1 MHYAA
6 NSLLIYLVCVL
17 CQCPLGLLS
26 MEKMLQSCSLF
37 HLGCVQHRGNQICWN
52 FLIWSRFVSWPPI
65 FVITNFYYICS
76 LKHLLQ
82 ILPRLAFTTINCSF
96 QIFLANCCIKIGK
109 YTCLFYF
116 DPKYKCIS
124 WFYYKLKHLV
134 KLLCDTYRY
143 HSSQCQLSY
152 TFMSIRGH
160 LNEHHS

>member
-1 MHYAA
+1 
-6 NSLLIYLVCVL
+6 
-17 CQCPLGLLS
+17 
-26 MEKMLQSCSLF
+26 MLQSCSLF
-37 HLGCVQHRGNQICWN
+37 HLGCVQLRGNQICWN

-109 YTCLFYF
+109 YTCLSYF

-134 KLLCDTYRY
+134 KLSSVTHTGIILLSVSFHIHLCPLIGVCMLLVFLCWQ
-143 HSSQCQLSY
+143 HMY
-152 TFMSIRGH
+152 TH
-160 LNEHHS
+160 LWIPLYCIICIS